1 MFSSTVEY
9 AFRAIVTLAS
19 RNGQSA
25 TAKDIAAV
33 TKSPP
38 NYVSKVMQT
47 LVEGGL
53 VNARRGPNGGFTL
66 ARPPEHITLLDVVNA
81 VDPIER
87 IRACPIDLPEHAH
100 QLCPLHRVLDDT
112 LAYVESQLGRH
123 TIAALM
129 DQPPAAISPFQLTIS
144 ARRVVADAAPARRLE

>member
-19 RNGQSA
+19 RNGRSA

-53 VNARRGPNGGFTL
+53 VTARRGPNGGFTL
-66 ARPPEHITLLDVVNA
+66 ARSPEDITLLDVVNA
-81 VDPIER
+81 VDPIQR
-87 IRACPIDLPEHAH
+87 IFSCPIALPEHAKK
-100 QLCPLHRVLDDT
+100 LCPLHQVIDDT
-112 LAYVESQLGRH
+112 CAMVEKSLRGYSISQL
-123 TIAALM
+123 M
-129 DQPPAAISPFQLTIS
+129 SQPPAAITPFQLSIS
-144 ARRVVADAAPARRLE
+144 AKKSRS

>member
-1 MFSSTVEY
+1 MFTSTVEY
-9 AFRAIVTLAS
+9 AFRAIVTLAA
-19 RNGQSA
+19 RKGQSA
-25 TAKDIAAV
+25 TAKDIATV

-66 ARPPEHITLLDVVNA
+66 ARPPEDITLLDVINA

-87 IRACPIDLPEHAH
+87 IRMCPIDLPEHER
-100 QLCPLHRVLDDT
+100 QLCPLHQALDDT
-112 LAYVESQLGRH
+112 LAYVESALSKH

-129 DQPPAAISPFQLTIS
+129 SQPPAAISPFQLTIS
-144 ARRVVADAAPARRLE
+144 ARRSVPTT